1 MAKNIVFDPGYQ
13 LSVVVSD
20 PATPAS
26 GDPVRFGQLT
36 GIALVDEGDGGNE
49 STETTV
55 NFGPYVAEHSVKAVD
70 GSGNSAVAKG
80 DSLWYVDADSPKLSK
95 KATGYFYGFALEAI
109 TSGETATIQ
118 VMHVPAPGTGALA
131 SGSIGTTQ
139 LANNGVTSGKLT
151 ATLATGFIPLPLG
164 QAREIA
170 TNDIPAAAAI
180 GGLLAADTTPILKR
194 LNAATDKKQVIEWA
208 ASNNDEI
215 AWDFPYPPDLDDT
228 AAITVKFLAQ
238 MNGATNTPVLAVS
251 YFEGVGDTNAGGNT
265 AALSNTLAV
274 KSVTIAAGDVGAAP
288 SGASIGVAPGAHTTD
303 KVQLLA
309 AWVEYTR
316 K

>member
-13 LSVVVSD
+13 LAVVVSD

-70 GSGNSAVAKG
+70 GSGNSAVAKS
-80 DSLWYVDADSPKLSK
+80 DPLWYVDADTPKLSK

-139 LANNGVTSGKLT
+139 LANNGVTAGKLT

-228 AAITVKFLAQ
+228 AAITLKFLAQ

>member
-13 LSVVVSD
+13 LTVVVSD

-55 NFGPYVAEHSVKAVD
+55 NFGPFVADLSVKAVD
-70 GSGNSAVAKG
+70 GSGNSAVAVG
-80 DSLWYVDADSPKLSK
+80 DPLWYVDADTPKLSK

-109 TSGETATIQ
+109 TSGATATIQ

-139 LANNGVTSGKLT
+139 LANNGVTAGKLT
-151 ATLATGFIPLPLG
+151 ATLGTGFIPLPLG

-170 TNDIPAAAAI
+170 TNDIPAGAAI

-215 AWDFPYPPDLDDT
+215 AWDFPYPPDLDDA